1 MREIIRQKIVDSMA
15 TPPPALTPRDVRLP
29 TVPGKVKAVI
39 GPRRAG
45 KTTFLWQVITQALA
59 GGVSRD
65 GLLYFNFEDERL
77 GDLRADRLHPGFVK
91 QDGVAPAAL
100 QRRCL
105 AAKFLVSL
113 AQGHERTGQ
122 GIEGRRSR
130 VGGTGR
136 RIPG

>member
-15 TPPPALTPRDVRLP
+15 PPPPASTPRDVRLP

-45 KTTFLWQVITQALA
+45 KTTFLWQVIAQALE

-77 GDLRADRLHPGFVK
+77 ADLEAASLHIVVEEYFRLHPEWRDRREAVLLLDEMQVVSGWESFV
-91 QDGVAPAAL
+91 
-100 QRRCL
+100 RRL
-105 AAKFLVSL
+105 LDSEKVDVFLS
-113 AQGHERTGQ
+113 G
-122 GIEGRRSR
+122 S
-130 VGGTGR
+130 
-136 RIPG
+136 